1 MKPLRQIAF
10 VLEDFALQT
19 PAQQLLD
26 RFLLGYRRAGGF
38 HKLDGVRVSV
48 SLAPIGGE
56 GGVRGPRAD
65 NGNALLQQ
73 RITDSGLQSF
83 GDVPTAVRDAD
94 AIVIVPRADA
104 AIPSEAQLTTAL
116 THAKRGALSFVFGAL
131 ATNLATA
138 HTFSTLAAARQVTLA
153 SGTTLPVTWRL
164 PQMDL
169 PSQARVAEA
178 LIVVQGASPLA
189 ELHALD
195 GLLPVLER
203 RASGERGV
211 RQVKFLSGREPWRAG
226 DRREWSW
233 PLLSAA
239 LSRSDSPQGDAI
251 LDGRTQDLVGLGLV
265 PKLAPNPRGW
275 LLEHTDGV
283 RSALMV
289 LDGVVADFNFAVHL
303 ADGSNLSAQLFR
315 APVPAQE
322 HYSRL
327 AATLE
332 DFFRTGT
339 PPWPTQ
345 RSLLTAG
352 LLDACRQTAA
362 QPGVWLRTPELSFR

>member
-38 HKLDGVRVSV
+38 HKVEGVEIACSRAQ
-48 SLAPIGGE
+48 LEGE
-56 GGVRGPRAD
+56 GRVWEAETHELHWRLAYGGLKFIGPVPY
-65 NGNALLQQ
+65 AL
-73 RITDSGLQSF
+73 
-83 GDVPTAVRDAD
+83 RDAE
-94 AIVIVPRADA
+94 AFVVVPKNDTTA
-104 AIPSEAQLTTAL
+104 PSEAFLTAAL
-116 THAKRGALSFVFGAL
+116 THAQRGAACFVFGAL
-131 ATNLATA
+131 ASNLAA
-138 HTFSTLAAARQVTLA
+138 ARTFSTLAAARQVTLA

-203 RASGERGV
+203 RAGGERGV
-211 RQVKFLSGREPWRAG
+211 RQVKFLSGRELWRAG

-233 PLLSAA
+233 PLLAAA

-265 PKLAPNPRGW
+265 PKLATNPRGW

-283 RSALMV
+283 RTALLV
-289 LDGVVADFNFAVHL
+289 LDGVVADFNFAVRL

-315 APVPAQE
+315 APVPGQE

-327 AATLE
+327 AASLE
-332 DFFRTGT
+332 DFFRTGGA
-339 PPWPTQ
+339 PWPVS

-352 LLDACRQTAA
+352 LLDVCRQTAA
-362 QPGVWLRTPELSFR
+362 QPGVWLRTPELTQR